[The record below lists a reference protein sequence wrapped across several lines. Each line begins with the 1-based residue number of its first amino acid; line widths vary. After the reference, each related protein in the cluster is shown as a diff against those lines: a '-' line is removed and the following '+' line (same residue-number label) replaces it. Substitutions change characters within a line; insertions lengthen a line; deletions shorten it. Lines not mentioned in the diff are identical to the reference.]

1 MTETMKRQHASAEQI
16 YRERGFQH
24 RIGYGSR
31 PALVNID
38 LANAWT
44 RKGSPFECE
53 NVEEMLL
60 HVSRLLDAA
69 RAKRIPVVF
78 TTTGYERDLK
88 DAEPWIR
95 KIPALAVL
103 KLDSDLCRIDDR
115 VAPQPG
121 EIVLVK
127 KMASAFAG
135 THLGPMLCALRIDTI
150 IVTGTTA
157 CACVRHT
164 VEDGISLGFRPIVPR
179 EAVGD
184 RIPGAVEANL
194 FDIDAKFGDV
204 EPVDAVLAYLSGLAP
219 FTNA

>member
-1 MTETMKRQHASAEQI
+1 MKANHAIAARLYQ
-16 YRERGFQH
+16 ERGFQH
-24 RIGYGSR
+24 RIGYGTR
-31 PALVNID
+31 PALINID

-53 NVEEMLL
+53 NADGMLAE
-60 HVSRLLDAA
+60 VQRLLEAA
-69 RAKRIPVVF
+69 RARGIPIVF

-103 KLDSDLCRIDDR
+103 QLDSDLCRIDER
-115 VAPQPG
+115 VAPRPG
-121 EIVLVK
+121 EIVLQK

-135 THLGPMLCALRIDTI
+135 THLGSMLTALRVDTV
-150 IVTGTTA
+150 IVTGATA

-164 VEDGISLGFRPIVPR
+164 VEDAISQGFRPIVPR

-204 EPVDAVLAYLSGLAP
+204 EPVDAVLRYLREVAP
-219 FTNA
+219 FAR

>member
-1 MTETMKRQHASAEQI
+1 MPDTMKTLQAIAARLYQ
-16 YRERGFQH
+16 ERGFQA
-24 RIGYGSR
+24 RIGYGAR
-31 PALVNID
+31 PALINVD

-53 NVEEMLL
+53 NVDEMLAE
-60 HVSRLLDAA
+60 VSRLLDAA

-78 TTTGYERDLK
+78 TTTGYEPDLK

-103 KLDSDLCRIDDR
+103 QIDSDLCKVDER
-115 VAPQPG
+115 VAPTRG

-127 KMASAFAG
+127 KTASAFAG
-135 THLGPMLCALRIDTI
+135 TNLASMLCALRVDTV
-150 IVTGTTA
+150 IVTGATA
-157 CACVRHT
+157 CACIRHT
-164 VEDGISLGFRPIVPR
+164 VEDALSHGFRPIVPR
-179 EAVGD
+179 EAIGD

-204 EPVDAVLAYLSGLAP
+204 EPVSAVLDYLHRIES
-219 FTNA
+219 FTR